1 MRLDKGT
8 IEELVVLPGKPA
20 ALGARSTESTK
31 VDWLVT
37 TKAKKRKELAEEDLH
52 SFVDELEA
60 SQELLWANGTH
71 ALLVV
76 LQAMD
81 AAGKDG
87 TITHVMSGVNPQ
99 GCEVTAFKQPSSEE
113 LGHDFLWRAAKALPG
128 RGRIG
133 IFNRSY
139 YEEVLV
145 VRVHPE
151 LLARG
156 GPVPGKAPA
165 NNVWK
170 DRYEDINAFE
180 LHLHRNG
187 TRVVKIFLHVSKEE
201 QKRRF
206 LERLDDPAKYWKFS
220 AADLAERRHWDDYMA
235 AYEQALTATSTPW
248 APWYVVPADHKYT
261 LRALVGGIVV
271 HTIDEMDLPSPK
283 VAPDGLEAL
292 ARAKAQLLAE

>member
-1 MRLDKGT
+1 MKLDKAT
-8 IEELVVLPGKPA
+8 IKELAVRPGLPA
-20 ALGARSTESTK
+20 ALDVRSTGTTK
-31 VDWLVT
+31 LDWLGA
-37 TKAKKRKELAEEDLH
+37 TKAKRRKEMAEEDLQ
-52 SFVDELEA
+52 SFVDELEV
-60 SQELLWANGTH
+60 SQELLWANSTH

-87 TITHVMSGVNPQ
+87 TIKHVMSGVNPQ
-99 GCEVTAFKQPSSEE
+99 GCDVTAFKQPSAEE
-113 LGHDFLWRAAKALPG
+113 LGHDFLWRAAQALPE

-156 GPVPGKAPA
+156 RAVPGKKPA
-165 NNVWK
+165 KTVWQE
-170 DRYEDINAFE
+170 RYEDINTFE
-180 LHLHRNG
+180 HHLHRNG

-206 LERLDDPAKYWKFS
+206 LQRLDDPAKYWKFS
-220 AADLAERRHWDDYMA
+220 AADLAERGHWDDYMA
-235 AYEQALTATSTPW
+235 AYEEALTATSTAW

-271 HTIDEMDLPSPK
+271 HTIDEMDLPAPQ
-283 VAPDGLEAL
+283 VAPDDLEAL
-292 ARAKAQLLAE
+292 ARAKKELLAE

>member
-1 MRLDKGT
+1 MKLDKAT
-8 IEELVVLPGKPA
+8 IEELAVRPGMPA
-20 ALGARSTESTK
+20 ALDARSTGSLTLN
-31 VDWLVT
+31 WLGA
-37 TKAKKRKELAEEDLH
+37 TKAKKRKELAEEDLQ

-60 SQELLWANGTH
+60 SQELLWANGTY

-87 TITHVMSGVNPQ
+87 TIKHVMSGVNPQ
-99 GCEVTAFKQPSSEE
+99 GCDVTAFKQPSTEE
-113 LGHDFLWRAAKALPG
+113 LAHDFLWRAAKALPG

-156 GPVPGKAPA
+156 GPVPGKGPA
-165 NNVWK
+165 KNVWQ

-180 LHLHRNG
+180 RHLHRNG
-187 TRVVKIFLHVSKEE
+187 TRIVKIFLHVSRVE

-206 LERLDDPAKYWKFS
+206 LDRLDDPAKYWKFS
-220 AADLAERRHWDDYMA
+220 ASDLAERGHWDDYMT
-235 AYEQALTATSTPW
+235 AYDEALTATSTAW

-271 HTIDEMDLPSPK
+271 HAIDEMDLPPPH
-283 VAPDGLEAL
+283 VAPDDLEAL
-292 ARAKAQLLAE
+292 ARAKKELLAE

>member
-1 MRLDKGT
+1 MKLDKAT
-8 IEELVVLPGKPA
+8 IEELAVRPGMPS
-20 ALGARSTESTK
+20 ALDARGTESTT
-31 VDWLVT
+31 VDWLGV
-37 TKAKKRKELAEEDLH
+37 TKAKKRKEMAEEDLL
-52 SFVDELEA
+52 SFVHELEA

-87 TITHVMSGVNPQ
+87 TIKHVMSGVNPQ
-99 GCEVTAFKQPSSEE
+99 GCDVTAFKQPSAEE

-156 GPVPGKAPA
+156 GPAPGKQPA
-165 NNVWK
+165 KAVWQE
-170 DRYEDINAFE
+170 RYADINAFE
-180 LHLHRNG
+180 RHLHRNG

-201 QKRRF
+201 QKKRF

-220 AADLAERRHWDDYMA
+220 ATDLAERAHWDDYMA
-235 AYEQALTATSTPW
+235 AYEEALTATSTAW

-271 HTIDEMDLPSPK
+271 HTIDEMDLPPPR
-283 VAPDGLEAL
+283 VAPGEVAAL
-292 ARAKAQLLAE
+292 VRAKDELLAD